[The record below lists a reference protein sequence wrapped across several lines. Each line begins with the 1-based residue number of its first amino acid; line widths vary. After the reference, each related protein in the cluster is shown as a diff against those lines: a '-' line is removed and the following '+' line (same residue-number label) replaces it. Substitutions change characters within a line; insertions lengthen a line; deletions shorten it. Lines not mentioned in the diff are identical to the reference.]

1 MPRKTNKIKSNRT
14 ILIVVEGPVE
24 DYYFSQLKNFER
36 ISGLKI
42 VSRIASHSSI
52 YHVLKTALME
62 ETSKAYDSIWCVFDR
77 DTTLNSNI
85 TSEVKKQFNDA
96 KKKKINFAD
105 SFPSFELWFLLHYA
119 IPKGYYAN
127 QNKLIIELQRYIS
140 NYSKERKWQ
149 ESFRLYNTLK
159 SLQNV
164 ALENAEKLNNKVK
177 NDGDLFCN
185 VDKLIKEIL
194 ENKAN

>member
-1 MPRKTNKIKSNRT
+1 
-14 ILIVVEGPVE
+14 L
-24 DYYFSQLKNFER
+24 
-36 ISGLKI
+36 
-42 VSRIASHSSI
+42 
-52 YHVLKTALME
+52 
-62 ETSKAYDSIWCVFDR
+62 
-77 DTTLNSNI
+77 
-85 TSEVKKQFNDA
+85 
-96 KKKKINFAD
+96 
-105 SFPSFELWFLLHYA
+105 PSFELWFLLHYA

-159 SLQNV
+159 SRQNV

-177 NDGDLFCN
+177 NEEDLFCN

-194 ENKAN
+194 ENKTN

>member
-1 MPRKTNKIKSNRT
+1 
-14 ILIVVEGPVE
+14 L
-24 DYYFSQLKNFER
+24 
-36 ISGLKI
+36 
-42 VSRIASHSSI
+42 
-52 YHVLKTALME
+52 
-62 ETSKAYDSIWCVFDR
+62 
-77 DTTLNSNI
+77 
-85 TSEVKKQFNDA
+85 
-96 KKKKINFAD
+96 
-105 SFPSFELWFLLHYA
+105 PSFELWFLLHYA
-119 IPKGYYAN
+119 IPKGYYEN

-159 SLQNV
+159 SRQNV

-194 ENKAN
+194 ENKTN